1 MPHPRFY
8 EKTDEELVKL
18 TLKNE
23 EYYLYIIK
31 RYEER
36 LARYIRR
43 ITNISEEE
51 LEDILQEIFIQA
63 YKNLND
69 FDKNLKF
76 SSWIYRIAHNKTID
90 NYRRRESRP
99 KILEAKENE
108 ILLSLI
114 EDNNHFQDEV
124 ERKLMAQSINEV
136 LSQLKTNYREVL
148 VLRFLEEKSYEE
160 ISDILR
166 KPIGTVGTLINRAKK
181 EFAKTANKMKINFEE

>member
-1 MPHPRFY
+1 MSETPRCRK
-8 EKTDEELVKL
+8 KTDVELVKL
-18 TLKNE
+18 TLKDE
-23 EYYLYIIK
+23 EFYSCVIR
-31 RYEER
+31 RYEDK
-36 LARYIRR
+36 LTRYIRR

-69 FDKNLKF
+69 FDQSLKF

-90 NYRRRESRP
+90 HYRRREARP

-114 EDNNHFQDEV
+114 EDKKHFQDEV
-124 ERKLMAQSINEV
+124 ERKMLAHSINKV
-136 LSQLKTNYREVL
+136 LFELRNDCREIL

-181 EFAKTANKMKINFEE
+181 EFAQTAKKMKINFK